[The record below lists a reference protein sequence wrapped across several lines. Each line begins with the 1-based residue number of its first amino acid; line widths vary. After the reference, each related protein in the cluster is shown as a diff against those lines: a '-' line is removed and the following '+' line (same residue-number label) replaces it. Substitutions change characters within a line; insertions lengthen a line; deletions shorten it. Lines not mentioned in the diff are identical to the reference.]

1 MLLLDW
7 RASPLLSVLR
17 TRLTL
22 ELVVVNT
29 PNDLLTQR
37 PEMHHITFPTTF
49 VFYRGDQSKSTN
61 KEELPTNIFYSVR
74 LLTV

>member
-1 MLLLDW
+1 MLSLDW

-37 PEMHHITFPTTF
+37 PEMHHITFPTTLCF
-49 VFYRGDQSKSTN
+49 IEGTSPRAQTRKN
-61 KEELPTNIFYSVR
+61 CPPTSFIQ
-74 LLTV
+74 